1 MTRIYISHSYE
12 DQALANLITNK
23 LIKLGIDTYIGP
35 EIPQVGSNW
44 SNTLSDSLK
53 KSDVFLVL
61 ITENSVNSQS
71 VTSEIEAA
79 KAYVNL
85 LSNEKLFIPIVFD
98 QIKIPLIIQEIQAI
112 IGERNSIDEIVS
124 RIRQA
129 MDSFFGRK
137 VAAEEKREERKLQI
151 ETTAANYVE
160 EAIQQLKE
168 RENNLG
174 SKANIWNAIG
184 WGSLVSGIVVA
195 VALLILTISGS
206 EGSVMGWPEFAF
218 LSLKSLVIV
227 TLLLA
232 SANYAFSLAKS
243 YMIESLKNAD
253 RIHAISFGKFFL
265 QMFGDNMGTKE
276 VKEVFQHWNINNTS
290 SFTELDSDNFDPKIV
305 ETILSVADVV
315 KKVDSKSKKT

>member
-1 MTRIYISHSYE
+1 MTRIYISHSHK
-12 DQALANLITNK
+12 DQDLANLIANK
-23 LIKLGIDTYIGP
+23 LIKLGTDIYISP
-35 EIPQVGSNW
+35 EFPQVGSNW
-44 SNTLSDSLK
+44 HNALSDSLK

-61 ITENSVNSQS
+61 ITENFVNSQFM
-71 VTSEIEAA
+71 VSEILAA
-79 KAYVNL
+79 KAYVNSS
-85 LSNEKLFIPIVFD
+85 SNEKLLIPILFD
-98 QIKIPLIIQEIQAI
+98 QIEIPLIIKEIQTI
-112 IGERNSIDEIVS
+112 IGKRDSTDEIIS
-124 RIRQA
+124 IIRQA

-174 SKANIWNAIG
+174 LKANIWNVIG
-184 WGSLVSGIVVA
+184 WSSLVSGVVVA

-206 EGSVMGWPEFAF
+206 EGSAMGWPEFAF

-227 TLLLA
+227 ALLVA
-232 SANYAFSLAKS
+232 SAKYAFSLAKS

-265 QMFGDNMGTKE
+265 QAFGDNVDTKE
-276 VKEVFQHWNINNTS
+276 VKEVFQHWNISNTS

-305 ETILSVADVV
+305 EAILSIADVV
-315 KKVDSKSKKT
+315 KKVDSKSKKP